1 VIECTEA
8 GAGSGEGLGT
18 PRAKKQER
26 GGAKLAKR
34 RAGAK
39 DRRAA
44 ASACT
49 NSPQGKGTGANKARA
64 WFLTS
69 GQRSRRLGVAPRAFG
84 SRHGGCRSSTSSGGG
99 DCAREGLGASEIRQ
113 GREGGCAVSSKES

>member
-8 GAGSGEGLGT
+8 DAGSSEGLGT

-34 RAGAK
+34 RAGVE

-44 ASACT
+44 ALACT
-49 NSPQGKGTGANKARA
+49 NSPQGKGTGANKVRA

-69 GQRSRRLGVAPRAFG
+69 GKRSGRLGVATRASG
-84 SRHGGCRSSTSSGGG
+84 SRHSGRRSSTSSGGG
-99 DCAREGLGASEIRQ
+99 DCAREGLG
-113 GREGGCAVSSKES
+113 VS